1 MNLYKKAIHVLG
13 KEKAWGLLGILIL
26 TILGAGAELCGVSMI
41 LPFVNAIMDPEF
53 ISGNALLSSFQNA
66 TGMSTNG
73 MISLLAMSLVVVYL
87 VKNIYLV
94 AMNNQIYKYTY
105 RSQRDLACRM
115 MQYYMGLPYIRL
127 REQNSSDLIRN
138 ITADSNRCFVV
149 ILNLLQM
156 TSELLISG
164 VLVVYLVITD
174 PVITILVVVIMCISM
189 FLVLK
194 FVKKKVSVLGQKDRY
209 FEAQMNKCVLE
220 AFGGVKEVKITHSE
234 KFFMDDYYYKS
245 TRYAELHR
253 KCDVLGIIPK
263 QVMEVVTI
271 GSLMV
276 SLTIRLLM
284 GADPS
289 TFIPIV
295 SVFAVAAFR
304 LLPSVNKI
312 ASYINSIAFHLAS
325 FNAIYESID
334 EMREGNEEYI
344 ENTENKPAVT
354 LNDRFEL
361 KNLSFHYPDSDKNVI
376 DGIDLTLKKNESIAF
391 IGPSGAGKTT
401 LADIILGVLAPQ
413 GGQMLV
419 DGESINDNIYNWQKR
434 LGYIPQSIFLFDD
447 NIRKNIAFGIPE
459 DEIDDDM
466 VWKALEEAQLK
477 SFVEELPEGLETRI
491 GERGARL
498 SGGQK
503 QRIGIARALYYNPDI
518 LVLDEATSA
527 LDNETEK
534 AVMES
539 IEKLQGSKTM
549 IIIAHRLTTV
559 QNCDNIYEVKDGK
572 VIHKDKE
579 EIFGKKA

>member
-1 MNLYKKAIHVLG
+1 MDLYKKAIHILG
-13 KEKAWGLLGILIL
+13 KEKRWGLFGILVL
-26 TILGAGAELCGVSMI
+26 TLVGAGTELLGVSMI
-41 LPFVNAIMDPEF
+41 LPFVEAIMNPDF
-53 ISGNALLSSFQNA
+53 ITGTPVLKDVYYA
-66 TGMSTNG
+66 TGWSTNV
-73 MISLLAMSLVVVYL
+73 MISAIALFLVAIYV

-94 AMNNQIYKYTY
+94 SMNNQIYKYTY
-105 RSQRDLACRM
+105 RNQRDLACRM
-115 MQYYMGLPYIRL
+115 MQYYMSLPYIRL
-127 REQNSSDLIRN
+127 RQQNSSDLIRN

-164 VLVVYLVITD
+164 VLVVFLIVTD
-174 PVITILVVVIMCISM
+174 PVITFMVVILMCISM
-189 FLVLK
+189 LLILK
-194 FVKKKVSVLGQKDRY
+194 VIKKKVSVLGEKDRY
-209 FEAQMNKCVLE
+209 FEASMNKCVLE

-245 TRYAELHR
+245 TQYAELHR
-253 KCDVLGIIPK
+253 RCDVLGIIPK

-271 GSLMV
+271 GSLMI
-276 SLTIRLLM
+276 SLVIRLLM

-289 TFIPIV
+289 SFIPVV

-312 ASYINSIAFHLAS
+312 ASYINSIAFHRAS
-325 FNAIYESID
+325 FNAIYNSID
-334 EMREGNEEYI
+334 EMRQGNAQYVED
-344 ENTENKPAVT
+344 TENKPSVE
-354 LNDRFEL
+354 LKEKFEL
-361 KNLSFHYPDSDKNVI
+361 KNLAFHYPDADTNVI
-376 DGIDLTLKKNESIAF
+376 DHVDLMLKKNESIAF

-401 LADIILGVLAPQ
+401 LADIILGVLLPQ
-413 GGQMLV
+413 EGDMLV
-419 DGESINDNIYNWQKR
+419 DGEKINDNIYNWQKR

-447 NIRKNIAFGIPE
+447 DIRRNIAFGIPE
-459 DEIDDDM
+459 EEIDDDR
-466 VWKALEEAQLK
+466 VWKALEEAQLL
-477 SFVEELPEGLETRI
+477 SFVKELPDGINTRI

-498 SGGQK
+498 SGGQR

-572 VIHKDKE
+572 VYHKDKK
-579 EIFGKKA
+579 EIFG

>member
-53 ISGNALLSSFQNA
+53 ISGSSLLSSFQNA

-376 DGIDLTLKKNESIAF
+376 DGIDLILKKNESIAF

-459 DEIDDDM
+459 DEIDDGM

-503 QRIGIARALYYNPDI
+503 QRI
-518 LVLDEATSA
+518 
-527 LDNETEK
+527 
-534 AVMES
+534 
-539 IEKLQGSKTM
+539 
-549 IIIAHRLTTV
+549 
-559 QNCDNIYEVKDGK
+559 
-572 VIHKDKE
+572 
-579 EIFGKKA
+579 

>member
-1 MNLYKKAIHVLG
+1 MSLYKRAIHILG
-13 KEKAWGLLGILIL
+13 REKMWGLFGILGL
-26 TILGAGAELCGVSMI
+26 TILGAAAELCGVSMI
-41 LPFVNAIMDPEF
+41 LPFVEAIMDPDF
-53 ISGNALLSSFQNA
+53 ITKNDFLNAIYESSGISS
-66 TGMSTNG
+66 NG
-73 MISLLAMSLVVVYL
+73 MIAMIAMALVVVYII
-87 VKNIYLV
+87 KNLYLV

-149 ILNLLQM
+149 ILNLLQT
-156 TSELLISG
+156 TSEALISG
-164 VLVVYLVITD
+164 VLITFLIIKD
-174 PVITILVVVIMCISM
+174 PVITFMVVILMCISM
-189 FLVLK
+189 LFILK
-194 FVKKKVSVLGQKDRY
+194 MVKKKVSVLGQQDRF

-234 KFFMDDYYYKS
+234 KFFMDDYYFKS

-263 QVMEVVTI
+263 QVMEVVCI
-271 GSLMV
+271 GSLMI
-276 SLTIRLLM
+276 SIAFRLLM

-289 TFIPIV
+289 SFLPVV
-295 SVFAVAAFR
+295 SLFAVAAFR

-312 ASYINSIAFHLAS
+312 ASYMNSISFHLAS
-325 FNAIYESID
+325 FNAIDKSID
-334 EMREGNEEYI
+334 EMRQGNRQYVED
-344 ENTENKPAVT
+344 TQNKPEVV
-354 LNDRFEL
+354 LRDRFEL

-376 DGIDLTLKKNESIAF
+376 ENIDLTLKKNESIAF

-401 LADIILGVLAPQ
+401 LADIILGVFTPQ
-413 GGQMLV
+413 SGDMLV
-419 DGESINDNIYNWQKR
+419 DGKRINDNMYNWQKR

-447 NIRKNIAFGIPE
+447 NIRKNIAFGVKE
-459 DEIDDDM
+459 EEIDDDM

-477 SFVEELPEGLETRI
+477 EFVEELPKGLDTRI
-491 GERGARL
+491 GERGERL
-498 SGGQK
+498 SGGQR
-503 QRIGIARALYYNPDI
+503 QRIGIARALYYNPDV

-572 VIHKDKE
+572 VIRKE
-579 EIFGKKA
+579 KSEIFG

>member
-1 MNLYKKAIHVLG
+1 MSLYKRAIHVLG
-13 KEKAWGLLGILIL
+13 KGKIWGLLGILIL
-26 TILGAGAELCGVSMI
+26 TIIGAGAELCGVSMI
-41 LPFVNAIMDPEF
+41 LPFVEAIMNPDFITGNEILNAIYVKMG
-53 ISGNALLSSFQNA
+53 I
-66 TGMSTNG
+66 STNG
-73 MISLLAMSLVVVYL
+73 MIALIAMSLVVVYII
-87 VKNIYLV
+87 KNIYLV

-115 MQYYMGLPYIRL
+115 MQYYMSLPYIRL
-127 REQNSSDLIRN
+127 REQNSADLIRN

-174 PVITILVVVIMCISM
+174 PVITLLVVVLMCISM
-189 FLVLK
+189 FVILK
-194 FVKKKVSVLGQKDRY
+194 VIKKKVAVLGKQDRF

-234 KFFMDDYYYKS
+234 KFFMDDYYFKS
-245 TRYAELHR
+245 TRYAGLHR

-289 TFIPIV
+289 SFIPVV

-312 ASYINSIAFHLAS
+312 ASYMNSISFHLAS
-325 FNAIYESID
+325 FNAIDASID
-334 EMREGNEEYI
+334 EMRQGNEKYVED
-344 ENTENKPAVT
+344 TQNKPSVMMH
-354 LNDRFEL
+354 DKFEL

-376 DGIDLTLKKNESIAF
+376 ENIDLTLKKNESIAL

-401 LADIILGVLAPQ
+401 LADIILGVLSPQ
-413 GGQMLV
+413 SGDMLV
-419 DGESINDNIYNWQKR
+419 DGERINDNIYNWQKR

-477 SFVEELPEGLETRI
+477 TFVEELPDRLDTRI

-527 LDNETEK
+527 LDNDTEK

-559 QNCDNIYEVKDGK
+559 QHCDNIYEVKGGK
-572 VIHKDKE
+572 VIHKDKA
-579 EIFGKKA
+579 EIFGH

>member
-1 MNLYKKAIHVLG
+1 MSLYKRAVHILG
-13 KEKAWGLLGILIL
+13 KDKIWGLFGILML
-26 TILGAGAELCGVSMI
+26 TIIGAAAELCGVSMI
-41 LPFVNAIMDPEF
+41 LPFVESIMDPSF
-53 ISGNALLSSFQNA
+53 ITKNAFLNEIYVRSGISV
-66 TGMSTNG
+66 NG
-73 MISLLAMSLVVVYL
+73 MIAMIAMSLVVVYII
-87 VKNIYLV
+87 KNLYLV

-149 ILNLLQM
+149 ILNLLQT

-164 VLVVYLVITD
+164 VLVTFLIIKD
-174 PVITILVVVIMCISM
+174 PVITFMVVIFMCISM
-189 FLVLK
+189 FLILK
-194 FVKKKVSVLGQKDRY
+194 LIKKKVSVLGQQDRF

-234 KFFMDDYYYKS
+234 KFFMDDYYFKS

-253 KCDVLGIIPK
+253 RCDVLGIIPK
-263 QVMEVVTI
+263 QVMEVVCI
-271 GSLMV
+271 GSLMISIAV
-276 SLTIRLLM
+276 RLLM
-284 GADPS
+284 GADPAS
-289 TFIPIV
+289 LVTVV
-295 SVFAVAAFR
+295 SLFAVAAFR

-312 ASYINSIAFHLAS
+312 ASYMNSISFHLAS
-325 FNAIYESID
+325 FNAIDKSID
-334 EMREGNEEYI
+334 EMRRGNEQYI
-344 ENTENKPAVT
+344 KDTQNKPEVK
-354 LNDRFEL
+354 LCDRFEL

-376 DGIDLTLKKNESIAF
+376 ENIDLTLEKNESIAF

-401 LADIILGVLAPQ
+401 LADIILGVFAPQ
-413 GGQMLV
+413 SGDMLV
-419 DGESINDNIYNWQKR
+419 DGVRINDNMYNWQKR
-434 LGYIPQSIFLFDD
+434 LGYIPQNIFLFDD
-447 NIRKNIAFGIPE
+447 DIRKNVAFGIPE
-459 DEIDDDM
+459 DEIDDNM

-477 SFVEELPEGLETRI
+477 SFVEELPDGLATRI

-498 SGGQK
+498 SGGQR

-527 LDNETEK
+527 LDNDTEK

-559 QNCDNIYEVKDGK
+559 QNCDSIYEVKDGG
-572 VIHKDKE
+572 VIKKDKS
-579 EIFGKKA
+579 EIFGK

>member
-1 MNLYKKAIHVLG
+1 MDLYKKTVHILG
-13 KEKAWGLLGILIL
+13 KGRQWGLLGILVL
-26 TILGAGAELCGVSMI
+26 TLIGAGAELLGVSMI

-53 ISGNALLSSFQNA
+53 VSGTPVLREVQEHTGWSSNSMIALIA
-66 TGMSTNG
+66 
-73 MISLLAMSLVVVYL
+73 LALVLVY
-87 VKNIYLV
+87 VIKNIYLIL
-94 AMNNQIYKYTY
+94 MNNQIYKYTY
-105 RSQRDLACRM
+105 RNQRDLACKM
-115 MQYYMGLPYIRL
+115 MQYYMGLPYMRL

-149 ILNLLQM
+149 VLNTLQM

-164 VLVVYLVITD
+164 VLVVYLIITD
-174 PVITILVVVIMCISM
+174 PVITFLVVVIMCISM

-194 FVKKKVSVLGQKDRY
+194 FLKSKVARLGVQDRLY
-209 FEAQMNKCVLE
+209 EAQMNKCVLE

-234 KFFMDDYYYKS
+234 KFFMDDYYFKS

-253 KCDVLGIIPK
+253 KCDVLGLIPK

-271 GSLMV
+271 GSLML
-276 SLTIRLLM
+276 SLSVRLLM

-289 TFIPIV
+289 SFVPIV

-312 ASYINSIAFHLAS
+312 SGYINSIAFHKAS
-325 FNAIYESID
+325 FDAIYGSID
-334 EMREGNEEYI
+334 EMRQGNEQYVED
-344 ENTENKPAVT
+344 TQNKPEVA
-354 LNDRFEL
+354 LEREFCL
-361 KNLSFHYPDSDKNVI
+361 KGLSFHYPDSDKNVI
-376 DGIDLTLKKNESIAF
+376 DNIDLTLSKNESIAF

-401 LADIILGVLAPQ
+401 LADIILGVLTPQ
-413 GGQMLV
+413 AGDMLV
-419 DGESINDNIYNWQKR
+419 DGVRINDNIYNWQKR
-434 LGYIPQSIFLFDD
+434 LGYIPQQIFLFDD
-447 NIRKNIAFGIPE
+447 NIRRNIAFGIPE
-459 DEIDDDM
+459 NEIDDKK

-477 SFVEELPEGLETRI
+477 SFVDELPEGLETRI

-498 SGGQK
+498 SGGQR

-527 LDNETEK
+527 LDNETER

-559 QNCDNIYEVKDGK
+559 QTCDNIYEVKDGK
-572 VIHKDKE
+572 VIHKDKR
-579 EIFGKKA
+579 EIFGD

>member
-1 MNLYKKAIHVLG
+1 MNLYKRAIHILG
-13 KEKAWGLLGILIL
+13 KEKRWGLLGILIL
-26 TILGAGAELCGVSMI
+26 TLIGAAAELCGVSMI
-41 LPFVNAIMDPEF
+41 LWFVEAILDPDF
-53 ISGNALLSSFQNA
+53 ITGNALLNA
-66 TGMSTNG
+66 IYVRSGMSSNG
-73 MISLLAMSLVVVYL
+73 MIALIAAALVLVY
-87 VKNIYLV
+87 VIKNAYLV

-115 MQYYMGLPYIRL
+115 MRYYMTQPYIRL

-156 TSELLISG
+156 TSEILISI
-164 VLVVYLVITD
+164 VLVALLLVTD
-174 PVITILVVVIMCISM
+174 PVITVLVVALMCASM
-189 FLVLK
+189 FIVLK
-194 FVKKKVSVLGQKDRY
+194 VVKRKVSVLGEQDRY
-209 FEAQMNKCVLE
+209 YEAKMNKCVLE

-234 KFFMDDYYYKS
+234 KFFMDDYYFKS

-263 QVMEVVTI
+263 QVMEAVTI

-276 SLTIRLLM
+276 SLIIRLLM

-289 TFIPIV
+289 SFVPIV
-295 SVFAVAAFR
+295 SLFAGAAFK

-312 ASYINSIAFHLAS
+312 ASYINSIVFHLAS
-325 FNAIYESID
+325 FNAIDASID
-334 EMREGNEEYI
+334 EMRRGNAQYI
-344 ENTENKPAVT
+344 EETVNKPSVT
-354 LNDRFEL
+354 LNEKLEL
-361 KNLSFHYPDSDKNVI
+361 RNLSFHYPDSDKNVI
-376 DGIDLTLKKNESIAF
+376 DGINLTLGKNESIAF

-401 LADIILGVLAPQ
+401 LADIILGVLEPQ
-413 GGQMLV
+413 GGDMLV
-419 DGESINDNIYNWQKR
+419 DGVRINDNIYNWQKR

-447 NIRKNIAFGIPE
+447 NIRKNIAFGIPDE
-459 DEIDDDM
+459 DIDDDM

-477 SFVEELPEGLETRI
+477 SFVEELPDGLDTRI
-491 GERGARL
+491 GERGQRL
-498 SGGQK
+498 SGGQR
-503 QRIGIARALYYNPDI
+503 QRIGIARALYYNPDV

-527 LDNETEK
+527 LDNDTEK

-559 QNCDNIYEVKDGK
+559 ENCDNIYEVRDGR
-572 VIHKDKE
+572 VIHRDKQD
-579 EIFGKKA
+579 IFGHD